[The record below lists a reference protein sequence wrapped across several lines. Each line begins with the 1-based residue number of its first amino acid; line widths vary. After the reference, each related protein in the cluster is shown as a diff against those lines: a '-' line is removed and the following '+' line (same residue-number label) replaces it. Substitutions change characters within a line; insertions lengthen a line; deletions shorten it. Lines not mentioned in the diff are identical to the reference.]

1 MFYDRF
7 VALCN
12 RKGVSPSA
20 AATAAGFHKG
30 TVSVWKKKWSAGEDV
45 SPDQPIIDKICA
57 YFGVSEAELRGFVP
71 DQRIKKDLPQMG
83 EIGESDI
90 RLNFRSMS
98 TAKLLELVGSAM
110 DELRAREADR

>member
-7 VALCN
+7 IALCK
-12 RKGVSPSA
+12 RKGVAPST

-57 YFGVSEAELRGFVP
+57 YFEISEAELRGFG
-71 DQRIKKDLPQMG
+71 DEGIKKEPILP
-83 EIGESDI
+83 D
-90 RLNFRSMS
+90 RLTDKQRQVIFKILSIP
-98 TAKLLELVGSAM
+98 A
-110 DELRAREADR
+110 DELDKKLDTLNGVLDL

>member
-7 VALCN
+7 IALCN

-57 YFGVSEAELRGFVP
+57 YFEISEAELRGLG
-71 DQRIKKDLPQMG
+71 DEGIKKDLSQMG

-90 RLNFRSMS
+90 RLNLRSMS
-98 TAKLLELVGSAM
+98 TAELLELVGSAM
-110 DELRAREADR
+110 DELRVREAAR